1 MSTEDLQQN
10 NADSA
15 AEEAAFESSFH
26 ETRQEEAPPEL
37 LDDPAPAAV
46 AEEPAAK
53 DASPAAAEDVP
64 PAATPVVAGLTE
76 EQVANALARISQQ
89 QGTIDKLGGR
99 IGQLMQQ
106 VEQLKSQPRTAA
118 EQRSFDLK
126 LEKLNEA
133 FPELAEIL
141 REDLKGLTGG
151 GVPAPTEPQAK
162 TYTAEEVE
170 ALLNNKLQSF
180 QQQQERAFEV
190 KALGAV
196 HPDWEQ
202 LVRTPQFA
210 LWRDNVIADGKE
222 LMESENAAFI
232 SRKLTEFKDW
242 VKATSSPAH
251 VEPAPAARQPNPV
264 QAAQQ
269 RLRQAVLPSSSAPP
283 ASQAVTE
290 DDGFAAGFAAERGK
304 RGY

>member
-1 MSTEDLQQN
+1 MTTENQQ
-10 NADSA
+10 ADSA
-15 AEEAAFESSFH
+15 AENAAFETAFH
-26 ETRQEEAPPEL
+26 ETRQEETPAEL
-37 LDDPAPAAV
+37 LDETPAVIEEEEVVEDEAAPE
-46 AEEPAAK
+46 ATEEA
-53 DASPAAAEDVP
+53 P

-106 VEQLKSQPRTAA
+106 VEQLKAQPRTAA

-141 REDLKGLTGG
+141 REDLKGLGG
-151 GVPAPTEPQAK
+151 GAALSQSTEPQVK
-162 TYTAEEVE
+162 TFTAEEVE
-170 ALLNNKLQSF
+170 ALLNTKLQSF

-210 LWRDNVIADGKE
+210 LWRDNVITDGKE
-222 LMESENAAFI
+222 VMESENAAFV

-242 VKATSSPAH
+242 VKATTSPAH
-251 VEPAPAARQPNPV
+251 VESAPTAAQQTPV
-264 QAAQQ
+264 RAAQQ
-269 RLRQAVLPSSSAPP
+269 RLRQAVLPNTSAPP

>member
-37 LDDPAPAAV
+37 LDDPAPTAV
-46 AEEPAAK
+46 AEEPAA
-53 DASPAAAEDVP
+53 ASEETP

-106 VEQLKSQPRTAA
+106 VEQLKTQPRTAS

-141 REDLKGLTGG
+141 REDLKGLGAG
-151 GVPAPTEPQAK
+151 ASAPQPTEPQAK
-162 TYTAEEVE
+162 TYTAEEVD
-170 ALLNNKLQSF
+170 AMLTNKLQSF

-242 VKATSSPAH
+242 VKATSSPVHA
-251 VEPAPAARQPNPV
+251 EPTPPARQPSPV
-264 QAAQQ
+264 RAAQQ
-269 RLRQAVLPSSSAPP
+269 RLRQAVLPNSSAPP